1 MGSYGRAVRVLTGTS
16 GWSYPAWKGSFYPR
30 DLPATRFLEHYASR
44 LATVEVN
51 ATFYRMP
58 LARTLALW
66 RAQAP
71 AGFVFAL
78 KAPQRITH
86 QKRLLGVGEDVA
98 HFFGAAVALGSALG
112 PVLFQLPPSMKRDV
126 PRLRALLEIIPS
138 GARAAFEFRHESWLS
153 ADVLQTVADAGAALC
168 IADTDE
174 GDHPARGDRT
184 VRLPAPAPHE
194 LRRRRARTL
203 GGASPRAALG
213 RGLRVLQARGRGAR
227 TRVRAPAGGARNAC
241 RGVVAGAAWAVTGSL
256 ASRESALL
264 NRTPIGDRSALGRSS
279 RA

>member
-1 MGSYGRAVRVLTGTS
+1 MLTGTS
-16 GWSYPAWKGSFYPR
+16 GWSYPAWKGLFYPH
-30 DLPATRFLEHYASR
+30 DLPGARFLAHYASR

-78 KAPQRITH
+78 KAAQRITH

-98 HFFGAAVALGSALG
+98 HFFGAAAELGTALG

-126 PRLRALLEIIPS
+126 GRLRALLELVPA
-138 GARAAFEFRHESWLS
+138 GARAALEFRHESWLT
-153 ADVLQTVADAGAALC
+153 AEVLQTIADAAAALC

-174 GDHPARGDRT
+174 GTTPLEATAPFGYLRLRRTGYDGADLSRWVDRILAQRWGEAFVFFKHEDAARG
-184 VRLPAPAPHE
+184 PEFA
-194 LRRRRARTL
+194 LRM
-203 GGASPRAALG
+203 ASL
-213 RGLRVLQARGRGAR
+213 
-227 TRVRAPAGGARNAC
+227 
-241 RGVVAGAAWAVTGSL
+241 VT
-256 ASRESALL
+256 AS
-264 NRTPIGDRSALGRSS
+264 DRSPSPSGP
-279 RA
+279 

>member
-1 MGSYGRAVRVLTGTS
+1 VRVLTGTS
-16 GWSYPAWKGSFYPR
+16 GWSYPAWKGLFYPH
-30 DLPATRFLEHYASR
+30 DLPGARFLAHYASR

-78 KAPQRITH
+78 KAAQRITH

-98 HFFGAAVALGSALG
+98 HFFGAAAELGTALG

-126 PRLRALLEIIPS
+126 GRLRALLELVPA
-138 GARAAFEFRHESWLS
+138 GARAALEFRHESWLT
-153 ADVLQTVADAGAALC
+153 AEVLQTIADAAAALC

-174 GDHPARGDRT
+174 GTTPLEATAPFGYLRLRRTGYDGADLSRWVDRILAQRWGEAFVFFKHEDAARG
-184 VRLPAPAPHE
+184 PEFA
-194 LRRRRARTL
+194 LRM
-203 GGASPRAALG
+203 ASLVAA
-213 RGLRVLQARGRGAR
+213 
-227 TRVRAPAGGARNAC
+227 
-241 RGVVAGAAWAVTGSL
+241 S
-256 ASRESALL
+256 
-264 NRTPIGDRSALGRSS
+264 DRSPSPSGP
-279 RA
+279 